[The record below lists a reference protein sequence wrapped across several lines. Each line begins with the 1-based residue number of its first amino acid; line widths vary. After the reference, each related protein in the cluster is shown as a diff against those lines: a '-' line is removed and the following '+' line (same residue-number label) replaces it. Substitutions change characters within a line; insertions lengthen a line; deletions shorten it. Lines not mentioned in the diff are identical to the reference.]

1 MTNKI
6 SESISK
12 TDILAA
18 AKNLEGVINPTPL
31 EFNKRLSKKYNA
43 EIYLKR
49 EDLQVVRSYK
59 LRGAF
64 NAISKLTNTQ
74 KRSGIVCASAGNHAQ
89 GVAYSGKLLNVK
101 NVIYMPETTPSQK
114 IEKVKYFGGEL
125 TEIRIE
131 GRNFD
136 DSKLLAL
143 KESSENGRVF
153 IHPFDDF
160 DVIAGQGTVAN
171 EVFEQMNDLDYII
184 APVGGGGLLS
194 GIGIYFEDNL
204 KVKIIGVDQTGCPKL
219 KAALENGKPIKVEDC
234 DSFVDGCAVAKIGDK
249 TFEII
254 SRMCFELEM
263 VGNGQISENMLE
275 IFQGDGIILEP
286 AGAVS
291 IAALENLIDRIKNKK
306 VVCICSGGNQDI
318 SRYAEIIERS
328 LIHRGLKHYFIIEFV
343 QRPGELKRFLD
354 TTLDKSDDIVRFE
367 YLKKTNRESG
377 SALVGMQFTNSS
389 NYNKFILNLN
399 EKKINYKEITNDP
412 ILYSFII

>member
-18 AKNLEGVINPTPL
+18 VKNLEGVINPTPL
-31 EFNKRLSKKYNA
+31 ELNKRLSEKYNA
-43 EIYLKR
+43 EIFLKR

-136 DSKLLAL
+136 DSKILAL

-160 DVIAGQGTVAN
+160 DVIAGQGTVAK

-219 KAALENGKPIKVEDC
+219 KASLENGKPITIQDC

-291 IAALENLIDRIKNKK
+291 IAALENLKDRIKNKK